1 MISRRAFDAYSKA
14 SASLVNSASARAEKS
29 LRLWFDMH
37 PDATAAEARQQA
49 IELIDGMA
57 QTYSESASS
66 LAARFYDEQ
75 AAEAGIKLEEAVT
88 EISYDAQWATEKM
101 RWAAGLYEE
110 GNVDGFVDA
119 AAGVMANSMKRSLN
133 DTIMKNAKRDKEAG
147 VRFARVPTGSETC
160 AFCFM
165 LATRG
170 AVYHTRE
177 SAGEMGQYHPHC
189 DCKVMPGFGGSSRHD
204 ELVEGWRPEEA
215 LERLKAIERETGCH
229 VDGKDWKAS
238 EAVTE
243 SMRLR
248 DKDWLYYGKLP
259 SIDYSDNP
267 RSMYGRLLHKSK
279 EFNAADY
286 SIDNIADRG
295 NEWRDLFVHDAL
307 RNAGFD
313 VKTFG
318 SSDIDL
324 KIGGDWWEIKS
335 PVGNSQRAKEN
346 NLRKA
351 RRQFEKR
358 DVKDA
363 KVVLNSYYL
372 KGSDS
377 AIERELSKR
386 MKQHGVGEALLIEK
400 DGSVIHIKQ

>member
-1 MISRRAFDAYSKA
+1 
-14 SASLVNSASARAEKS
+14 
-29 LRLWFDMH
+29 
-37 PDATAAEARQQA
+37 
-49 IELIDGMA
+49 
-57 QTYSESASS
+57 
-66 LAARFYDEQ
+66 
-75 AAEAGIKLEEAVT
+75 
-88 EISYDAQWATEKM
+88 M

-259 SIDYSDNP
+259 
-267 RSMYGRLLHKSK
+267 
-279 EFNAADY
+279 
-286 SIDNIADRG
+286 
-295 NEWRDLFVHDAL
+295 
-307 RNAGFD
+307 
-313 VKTFG
+313 
-318 SSDIDL
+318 
-324 KIGGDWWEIKS
+324 
-335 PVGNSQRAKEN
+335 
-346 NLRKA
+346 
-351 RRQFEKR
+351 
-358 DVKDA
+358 
-363 KVVLNSYYL
+363 
-372 KGSDS
+372 
-377 AIERELSKR
+377 
-386 MKQHGVGEALLIEK
+386 
-400 DGSVIHIKQ
+400 